1 MKKILIIKAH
11 SRDNSFCNALSDEY
25 AKGLKDNNQEF
36 KTLFLNKVDLESYLK
51 YEHTEIPELSE
62 DFIKIQNLIIWA
74 DHLVF
79 AYPTWWASPP
89 ALLKIFFE
97 IVFHSGFAFKYK
109 KSNGFAPKWD
119 KLLLNKTARLIVT
132 MDSPVWYYRFFV
144 GDPGFK
150 MMKNIM
156 NFCGINKVKK
166 SYFGSIK
173 ISSEKKKKRW
183 LEKAYKI
190 GLSD

>member
-173 ISSEKKKKRW
+173 MSSEKKKKRW